1 MNLIRL
7 TLRRLNVNKTK
18 SSVVLV
24 LIAIVLILG
33 TVFAFVS
40 LDNGELGLYDYK
52 AYPNNIKL
60 GLDLKGG
67 VYAVFGV
74 NENELS
80 DALKDD
86 DSALNDALAGTADS
100 LENLLFSK
108 GYTEAVVSKSGVGK
122 GTKIRVE
129 VPDVDDPEAIFDL
142 IGRPKTLHFKETKDN
157 KFDDANVILDGSNIE
172 SANVTLDQN
181 GKYAVSLEFDD
192 EGTKA
197 FAEATQ
203 RLTGKPI
210 YIYVN
215 RELLIEPTVNSAIN
229 DGKALI
235 SGNYTYDSAYELAV
249 AIQSGSFAVP
259 LSKTESATISPTLG
273 DSAIKS
279 GIIAGGVG
287 LLFIVIF
294 LSAMYGMMG
303 VAASI
308 SLIWYTMTYVFF
320 LSIFPW
326 VQLTLPGIA
335 GILLSIGMAVDANVI
350 IFERIKEEYRMSS
363 NKSIGTYIKS
373 GFKRS
378 LSAIIDGNVTTI
390 IGAVVLMF
398 IATSSIKG
406 FAITLLIG
414 IVISLI
420 SSLLITR
427 LILKCFLAF
436 TENPKAYA
444 LRKKAKELPEDL
456 VAVTSNEGGKE

>member
-215 RELLIEPTVNSAIN
+215 RELLIEPTVN
-229 DGKALI
+229 L
-235 SGNYTYDSAYELAV
+235 
-249 AIQSGSFAVP
+249 
-259 LSKTESATISPTLG
+259 
-273 DSAIKS
+273 
-279 GIIAGGVG
+279 
-287 LLFIVIF
+287 
-294 LSAMYGMMG
+294 
-303 VAASI
+303 
-308 SLIWYTMTYVFF
+308 SLIH
-320 LSIFPW
+320 
-326 VQLTLPGIA
+326 
-335 GILLSIGMAVDANVI
+335 
-350 IFERIKEEYRMSS
+350 
-363 NKSIGTYIKS
+363 
-373 GFKRS
+373 
-378 LSAIIDGNVTTI
+378 
-390 IGAVVLMF
+390 
-398 IATSSIKG
+398 
-406 FAITLLIG
+406 
-414 IVISLI
+414 ISEP
-420 SSLLITR
+420 TR
-427 LILKCFLAF
+427 L
-436 TENPKAYA
+436 
-444 LRKKAKELPEDL
+444 
-456 VAVTSNEGGKE
+456 

>member
-86 DSALNDALAGTADS
+86 DSALNDALTGTADS

-335 GILLSIGMAVDANVI
+335 GI
-350 IFERIKEEYRMSS
+350 
-363 NKSIGTYIKS
+363 
-373 GFKRS
+373 
-378 LSAIIDGNVTTI
+378 
-390 IGAVVLMF
+390 
-398 IATSSIKG
+398 
-406 FAITLLIG
+406 
-414 IVISLI
+414 
-420 SSLLITR
+420 
-427 LILKCFLAF
+427 
-436 TENPKAYA
+436 
-444 LRKKAKELPEDL
+444 
-456 VAVTSNEGGKE
+456 